1 MEEHA
6 TRALPLFA
14 LWILGLPAD
23 IYFSLSAIIY
33 YCHIRI
39 GYFQSLRMPPMAERK
54 PSKPKKLK
62 TARWQ
67 RIAMMDKEIL
77 DVEGAATLLGVS
89 TTTIYN
95 LARKGEIPAT
105 RVGREWRFARTNL
118 IQWVANGA
126 AADQLS
132 VALSCGRVAKKK

>member
-1 MEEHA
+1 
-6 TRALPLFA
+6 
-14 LWILGLPAD
+14 
-23 IYFSLSAIIY
+23 
-33 YCHIRI
+33 
-39 GYFQSLRMPPMAERK
+39 MAERK
-54 PSKPKKLK
+54 SSKPKKPK

-105 RVGREWRFARTNL
+105 RVGREWPLLAQISF
-118 IQWVANGA
+118 NGWLMA
-126 AADQLS
+126 PQPIN
-132 VALSCGRVAKKK
+132 

>member
-1 MEEHA
+1 MH
-6 TRALPLFA
+6 
-14 LWILGLPAD
+14 
-23 IYFSLSAIIY
+23 
-33 YCHIRI
+33 
-39 GYFQSLRMPPMAERK
+39 PMAERK
-54 PSKPKKLK
+54 SPKPKKPT

-105 RVGREWRFARTNL
+105 RVGREWRLPGRILFNGSLMAAQL
-118 IQWVANGA
+118 INSAW
-126 AADQLS
+126 
-132 VALSCGRVAKKK
+132 R

>member
-1 MEEHA
+1 M
-6 TRALPLFA
+6 
-14 LWILGLPAD
+14 G
-23 IYFSLSAIIY
+23 
-33 YCHIRI
+33 
-39 GYFQSLRMPPMAERK
+39 ERK
-54 PSKPKKLK
+54 SSKPKKPK

-67 RIAMMDKEIL
+67 RIAMMDREIL

-105 RVGREWRFARTNL
+105 RVGREWRFSRTNL

-126 AADQLS
+126 AANDAASRGKASGAMPRASHSHVL
-132 VALSCGRVAKKK
+132 VL

>member
-1 MEEHA
+1 M
-6 TRALPLFA
+6 
-14 LWILGLPAD
+14 AD
-23 IYFSLSAIIY
+23 
-33 YCHIRI
+33 
-39 GYFQSLRMPPMAERK
+39 RK
-54 PSKPKKLK
+54 SSKPKKPK

-89 TTTIYN
+89 TTTVYN

-105 RVGREWRFARTNL
+105 RVGREWRFARANL

-132 VALSCGRVAKKK
+132 VALSRRRVAKKSNLHTGMALRRFDVLLEHAMLSGILLADV

>member
-1 MEEHA
+1 MH
-6 TRALPLFA
+6 RM
-14 LWILGLPAD
+14 AD
-23 IYFSLSAIIY
+23 
-33 YCHIRI
+33 
-39 GYFQSLRMPPMAERK
+39 RK
-54 PSKPKKLK
+54 SSKSKKPK

-105 RVGREWRFARTNL
+105 RVGREWRFARQNL
-118 IQWVANGA
+118 IQWVANGS

-132 VALSCGRVAKKK
+132 VALSRGRVAKKKEPLKGGPMGSVKTHEELHGLAGQCPFGGFGETSWPVRISFA